1 MGASRSRRLRAAFA
15 ACGLVLAASAGR
27 ADQTGGG
34 SLRGRGPG
42 CPDHKACFEGFANRQ
57 HRLRTI
63 VSGFRETRT
72 VPGGTPVVT
81 SGRFSWRAPGNP
93 TWQVERGSSRSEGK
107 PDAGAADLGP
117 FADLARIFTS
127 TDEYVGSRFDM
138 VAGSGGPQTVRL
150 VPRNKSATE
159 SIEVVD
165 LEVDPSTGL
174 VRSATVLERGG
185 TQTRI
190 ELVEAEV
197 DRPDP
202 VR

>member
-1 MGASRSRRLRAAFA
+1 MGASRSRRLRAAIA

-107 PDAGAADLGP
+107 PDAGRGEFLRFEDHEKQGP
-117 FADLARIFTS
+117 ALLPRMLVHYRLDATGKRILQ
-127 TDEYVGSRFDM
+127 RK
-138 VAGSGGPQTVRL
+138 VRL
-150 VPRNKSATE
+150 VQISLGA
-159 SIEVVD
+159 
-165 LEVDPSTGL
+165 
-174 VRSATVLERGG
+174 
-185 TQTRI
+185 
-190 ELVEAEV
+190 ELRVEDF
-197 DRPDP
+197 DRPRRKP
-202 VR
+202 S